1 MRKYEGKSLKKQKG
15 VTLVE
20 LMLGLVIIAVVL
32 GIGILVYQKVQ
43 ASSRAYR
50 ASAGILALTAGV
62 KGIYTTPVYTNISPT
77 VLIQANK
84 APTDMVTSATTLG
97 SLWGGN
103 VLLAAVNYNGGTN
116 NAIQITYPS
125 VPANECNSVLAS
137 LAPNFQKI
145 TAGSGAGTVV
155 KDDSASPAVAFD
167 PAVTAGVCNNTSNT
181 LILVTT

>member
-50 ASAGILALTAGV
+50 ASAGVLALTAGV

-77 VLIQANK
+77 VVIQANK
-84 APTDMVTSATTLG
+84 APSDMVTSATTLG

-103 VLLAAVNYNGGTN
+103 VLL
-116 NAIQITYPS
+116 
-125 VPANECNSVLAS
+125 
-137 LAPNFQKI
+137 
-145 TAGSGAGTVV
+145 
-155 KDDSASPAVAFD
+155 
-167 PAVTAGVCNNTSNT
+167 
-181 LILVTT
+181 